1 MSGAPPPLLARPIPQ
16 SRLYPRPIEATAPAP
31 TKTIVACEDLARRYG
46 EGEAAVDALRG
57 VSLEFP
63 AGELTAIVG
72 PSGSGK
78 STLMHLLA
86 GLDKPT
92 GGRAWIDGV
101 EVTALDDKGLT
112 ALRRSKLGF
121 IFQFFNLVPVLNA
134 AENVELPLRIAG
146 TDVDPA
152 WRDRLLAT
160 VGLTDRA
167 THRPAELSGGQQQ
180 RVAIA
185 RALIAK
191 PAVIFADEPTG
202 NLDSASS
209 SGVLELL
216 RESVSELDQTVIIVT
231 HDPKVAAYA
240 DRVVVLADGEVV
252 ADERISGEERVIELM
267 RDA

>member
-1 MSGAPPPLLARPIPQ
+1 MNAPSGVDPSTDEGVQ
-16 SRLYPRPIEATAPAP
+16 KPAA
-31 TKTIVACEDLARRYG
+31 IVSCRDLSRRYG

-57 VSLEFP
+57 VTLEFP

-92 GGRAWIDGV
+92 AGHAWIDGV
-101 EVTALDDKGLT
+101 EVTSLNDKGLT
-112 ALRRSKLGF
+112 KLRREKLGF

-134 AENVELPLRIAG
+134 AENVELPMRIAG
-146 TDVDPA
+146 NGADPA
-152 WRDRLLAT
+152 WRDQLLET
-160 VGLTDRA
+160 VGLADRA

-185 RALIAK
+185 RALISR
-191 PAVIFADEPTG
+191 PAVVFADEPTG
-202 NLDSASS
+202 NLDSKSG
-209 SGVLELL
+209 SGVLDLL
-216 RESVSELDQTVIIVT
+216 RTSVDELGQTVVVVT

-240 DRVVVLADGEVV
+240 NRVIVLADGEVA
-252 ADERISGEERVIELM
+252 ADRKVEGEDDVIGLM
-267 RDA
+267 RDL

>member
-1 MSGAPPPLLARPIPQ
+1 MEAAAQTEPAR
-16 SRLYPRPIEATAPAP
+16 RA
-31 TKTIVACEDLARRYG
+31 IVACEELSRRYG
-46 EGEAAVDALRG
+46 EGEAAVDALRA
-57 VSLEFP
+57 VDLEFP

-101 EVTALDDKGLT
+101 EVTALGDKGLT
-112 ALRRSKLGF
+112 ALRREKLGF

-146 TDVDPA
+146 TDVDGD
-152 WRDRLLAT
+152 WRDRLLEI
-160 VGLTDRA
+160 VGLSDRA

-185 RALIAK
+185 RALIAR
-191 PAVIFADEPTG
+191 PAVVFADEPTG
-202 NLDSASS
+202 NLDSKSGA
-209 SGVLELL
+209 GVLDLL
-216 RESVSELDQTVIIVT
+216 RRSVGEFGQTVVIVT
-231 HDPKVAAYA
+231 HDSKVAAHA
-240 DRVVVLADGEVV
+240 ERVIVLADGQV
-252 ADERISGEERVIELM
+252 AAESRVSGEGDVIELM
-267 RDA
+267 REA

>member
-1 MSGAPPPLLARPIPQ
+1 MPPFPLSPVRQRITTLAR
-16 SRLYPRPIEATAPAP
+16 IEATAPAS
-31 TKTIVACEDLARRYG
+31 TRTIVACEDLARRFG
-46 EGEAAVDALRG
+46 SGEAAVDALRG
-57 VSLEFP
+57 VTLGFP
-63 AGELTAIVG
+63 AGEMTAIVG
-72 PSGSGK
+72 ASGSGK

-86 GLDKPT
+86 GLDEPT
-92 GGRAWIDGV
+92 GGRAWIDGI

-112 ALRRSKLGF
+112 ALRRAKLGF

-134 AENVELPLRIAG
+134 VENVELPLRIAG
-146 TDVDPA
+146 GDVDAA

-202 NLDSASS
+202 NLDSTSGT
-209 SGVLELL
+209 GVLELL
-216 RESVSELDQTVIIVT
+216 RESVSELDQTVIVVT

-240 DRVVVLADGEVV
+240 DRVVVLADGQVA
-252 ADERISGEERVIELM
+252 ADERVSGEERVIELM
-267 RDA
+267 RDV

>member
-1 MSGAPPPLLARPIPQ
+1 MAGDNLARVEAAARPA
-16 SRLYPRPIEATAPAP
+16 SRQA
-31 TKTIVACEDLARRYG
+31 IVACEGLSRRFG

-101 EVTALDDKGLT
+101 EVTSLDDKGLT
-112 ALRRSKLGF
+112 ALRREKLGF

-134 AENVELPLRIAG
+134 AENVELPLKIAG
-146 TDVDPA
+146 RDVDPG
-152 WRDRLLAT
+152 WRDQLLET
-160 VGLTDRA
+160 VGLADRSS
-167 THRPAELSGGQQQ
+167 HRPSELSGGQQQ

-185 RALIAK
+185 RALIAR

-202 NLDSASS
+202 NLDSTS
-209 SGVLELL
+209 SGGVLDLL
-216 RESVSELDQTVIIVT
+216 RRSVDELGQTVVIVT
-231 HDPKVAAYA
+231 HDPKVAARA
-240 DRVVVLADGEVV
+240 DRVVVLADGAV
-252 ADERISGEERVIELM
+252 AADRRIASEDEVIELM